1 MIQHERTP
9 TGRRRT
15 LLSPGVLKFGDLCRT
30 RPPLVC
36 HACKFAACYA
46 TDKTTAQDIADI
58 ARLPAVFRPDIS
70 SGAERSSRSTL
81 LIGDGFPRRIG
92 RSPCDLR
99 RELKE
104 FERNTYIR
112 LVASKKLEILVFRGG
127 RHFLG

>member
-1 MIQHERTP
+1 MK
-9 TGRRRT
+9 GRRQAGVELSCPLAYSNLGIYAGPGPRSFATHANSPHAT
-15 LLSPGVLKFGDLCRT
+15 LPTKPR
-30 RPPLVC
+30 R
-36 HACKFAACYA
+36 K
-46 TDKTTAQDIADI
+46 DIADI

-81 LIGDGFPRRIG
+81 LIGDGFLRRIE